1 MISRDYLMRQ
11 IETTTAVIVKMLTNK
26 DVFSKNEAEE
36 NLNETCKG
44 ILGVDYGFIKSL
56 PVETVS
62 AMLSF
67 NADIDINK
75 FFAVA
80 KLFELDSMIT
90 EDEIEKNTLKE
101 KSIYFYKIVLGEM
114 ETLAIDNDELKE
126 EIIKSLTRF
135 SEAQSN

>member
-1 MISRDYLMRQ
+1 MRQ
-11 IETTTAVIVKMLTNK
+11 IETTTAVILKMLMNK
-26 DVFSKNEAEE
+26 DVFSRAEAEE
-36 NLNETCKG
+36 NLNGACKG

-90 EDEIEKNTLKE
+90 EDEASKNNLKE
-101 KSIYFYKIVLGEM
+101 KSIYFYNIVLSEM
-114 ETLAIDNDELKE
+114 ETLAIDNVEMKQ
-126 EIIKSLTRF
+126 EIIKSLTSL

>member
-11 IETTTAVIVKMLTNK
+11 IETTTAVIAKMLLNK

-44 ILGVDYGFIKSL
+44 ILGVDYSFIKSL

-67 NADIDINK
+67 NSDIDINK
-75 FFAVA
+75 FYAVA

-90 EDEIEKNTLKE
+90 EAEPEKNILKE
-101 KSIYFYKIVLGEM
+101 KSVYFYNIVLNEM
-114 ETLAIDNDELKE
+114 KSLSIDNNDLKE
-126 EIIKSLTRF
+126 DIVKSLARF
-135 SEAQSN
+135 SEAQQN